1 MYVRKPQKNGQI
13 WLITLSKVNPGFAA
27 IITKNFEKKKRKKK
41 KMVVMYLHGIETE
54 LQTFHS
60 LV

>member
-27 IITKNFEKKKRKKK
+27 IITKNFEKKKKNGSDVFTWNRDGTSNLSQPC
-41 KMVVMYLHGIETE
+41 VNYL
-54 LQTFHS
+54 
-60 LV
+60 

>member
-27 IITKNFEKKKRKKK
+27 IITKNFEKKK
-41 KMVVMYLHGIETE
+41 KMVVMFLHGIETE

>member
-27 IITKNFEKKKRKKK
+27 IITKNFETKKK
-41 KMVVMYLHGIETE
+41 KMVAMFLHGIETE
-54 LQTFHS
+54 FQTFHS

>member
-1 MYVRKPQKNGQI
+1 MADYLKQGQPWFCGYNNQKF
-13 WLITLSKVNPGFAA
+13 WK
-27 IITKNFEKKKRKKK
+27 KKK
-41 KMVVMYLHGIETE
+41 KMVAMFLHGIETE